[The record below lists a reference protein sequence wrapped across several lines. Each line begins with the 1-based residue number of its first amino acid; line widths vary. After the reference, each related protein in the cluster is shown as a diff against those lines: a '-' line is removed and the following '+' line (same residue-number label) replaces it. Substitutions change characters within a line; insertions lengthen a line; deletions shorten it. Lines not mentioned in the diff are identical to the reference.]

1 MLDRIKILT
10 ASGCDPGGG
19 DDGDQ
24 QNWQAQPQDL
34 V

>member
-1 MLDRIKILT
+1 MLDRIKILA

-19 DDGDQ
+19 DDGNH
-24 QNWQAQPQDL
+24 QNRQERPQDL